1 MVNISQI
8 NGWQRLFIVIGVV
21 LGVITFL
28 EARVPTEQISLEPY
42 LVKMSPKYALS
53 VEKTEG
59 NFAKYFLGENM
70 DEFKTPDGENHL
82 ADKGTLTKEQV
93 NQAYK
98 LASEDAS
105 KAHWDKSVKSF
116 SQAFKNYIIAMVAIY
131 ALGWSIAWIRKG
143 FKK

>member
-1 MVNISQI
+1 VNISQI
-8 NGWQRLFIVIGVV
+8 NGWQRLFIVIGIV

-70 DEFKTPDGENHL
+70 DEFKTPDGEIHL
-82 ADKGTLTKEQV
+82 ADKGTLTQEQV

-98 LASEDAS
+98 LASEEAS
-105 KAHWDKSVKSF
+105 KSYWEKSVKSY
-116 SQAFKNYIIAMVAIY
+116 SQAIKIYLIAMTALY
-131 ALGWSIAWIRKG
+131 ALGWSIAWIRRG